1 MSYNQSYPATNQLD
15 VPPSPAKP
23 TSKMRSAMNAVF
35 VHLKNHVGMGIIC
48 SVAYFDPGNW
58 SVDLQAGSDFG
69 YRPMLFVILLAG
81 LGAIVVQ
88 TLACKLGVVTG
99 LDLASHCRL
108 LLHDRPRHTRLI
120 RYVVLYPLYVL
131 AEVAIIA
138 TDLAELLGSAIGFC
152 LLFPQLP
159 LWAGVILTA
168 ADVLIFLFFSDPK
181 KNKGRPVKIF
191 EYTIITLVMAV
202 FGCFIALLVKG
213 KPNWGQAFMGFIP
226 SKGLFQSEP
235 NAIYAA
241 IGILGATVMPH
252 ALFLG
257 SSLAT
262 QDRVSTVPLEEE
274 EVLPGPIVRPS
285 GNIVVRA
292 VKWFL
297 GYFTVDRADR
307 ENGDKDYRSKHG
319 ERENN
324 SYTFVK
330 QHLVHGII
338 DVISSLVTFAIPI
351 NSAILILAASVFFK
365 PGESGA
371 PAGLFEAFDLIK
383 EKLGKPA
390 ALIFAIALLSAGQTS
405 SITVTLAG
413 QIVSEGFIEWKVS
426 PMLRRLLT
434 RSISLVP
441 SVIVAVAVG
450 KDGISSL
457 LVASQVLL
465 SIVLPFVLFP
475 LVYLTSSEKVMR
487 IRKPTASSKAS
498 LDDSVSIHEHS
509 RPANEISVVLRPHLA
524 HKESVEKGL
533 EEKIETATI
542 SVTPY
547 GSDEFI
553 DYSNSR
559 WLRYLSYAIWCVVL
573 CANVYAIV
581 MLFLQ

>member
-1 MSYNQSYPATNQLD
+1 
-15 VPPSPAKP
+15 
-23 TSKMRSAMNAVF
+23 
-35 VHLKNHVGMGIIC
+35 
-48 SVAYFDPGNW
+48 
-58 SVDLQAGSDFG
+58 
-69 YRPMLFVILLAG
+69 
-81 LGAIVVQ
+81 
-88 TLACKLGVVTG
+88 
-99 LDLASHCRL
+99 
-108 LLHDRPRHTRLI
+108 
-120 RYVVLYPLYVL
+120 
-131 AEVAIIA
+131 
-138 TDLAELLGSAIGFC
+138 
-152 LLFPQLP
+152 
-159 LWAGVILTA
+159 
-168 ADVLIFLFFSDPK
+168 
-181 KNKGRPVKIF
+181 
-191 EYTIITLVMAV
+191 
-202 FGCFIALLVKG
+202 
-213 KPNWGQAFMGFIP
+213 
-226 SKGLFQSEP
+226 
-235 NAIYAA
+235 
-241 IGILGATVMPH
+241 
-252 ALFLG
+252 
-257 SSLAT
+257 
-262 QDRVSTVPLEEE
+262 
-274 EVLPGPIVRPS
+274 
-285 GNIVVRA
+285 
-292 VKWFL
+292 L
-297 GYFTVDRADR
+297 GYFTVDKADR
-307 ENGDKDYRSKHG
+307 DNGDKDYRSKHG

-324 SYTFVK
+324 SYIFVK

-434 RSISLVP
+434 RMISLVP

-487 IRKPTASSKAS
+487 VRKPIASSSKAS
-498 LDDSVSIHEHS
+498 LDDNVSIHEHM
-509 RPANEISVVLRPHLA
+509 RPTNEISVVSRPHLA

-547 GSDEFI
+547 RSDEFI

-559 WLRYLSYAIWCVVL
+559 WLCYLSYAIWCVVL